1 MVADPK
7 AKELLPSGLEPSTIL
22 RKSLSPTELDPSPD
36 SSRNGLNSRNNASL
50 IVYKPVNEM
59 LDEV

>member
-22 RKSLSPTELDPSPD
+22 RKSLSATELCPSPD
-36 SSRNGLNSRNNASL
+36 SSRNGFSIMNNVCMKEAQT
-50 IVYKPVNEM
+50 IK
-59 LDEV
+59 